1 MLLPI
6 LTTYIKKA
14 PQELHQVLLLIK
26 QLKEAEKGKKKPKVP
41 PHQQAKSNVKFYAEQ
56 ALEYVS
62 WLVNANNLYNVALDL
77 YDFDLVTMVA
87 TQTQKDPKEFIPY
100 LNSLKELDPTV
111 MKFRI

>member
-1 MLLPI
+1 
-6 LTTYIKKA
+6 
-14 PQELHQVLLLIK
+14 
-26 QLKEAEKGKKKPKVP
+26 
-41 PHQQAKSNVKFYAEQ
+41 VKFYAEQ

-111 MKFRI
+111 MKFRIQVDLKNFEKAIKEIAKDESNSHLEEVL

>member
-1 MLLPI
+1 
-6 LTTYIKKA
+6 
-14 PQELHQVLLLIK
+14 
-26 QLKEAEKGKKKPKVP
+26 
-41 PHQQAKSNVKFYAEQ
+41 VKFYAEQ

-111 MKFRI
+111 MKFRIQVDLKNFEKAIREIAKDESNSHLEEVL